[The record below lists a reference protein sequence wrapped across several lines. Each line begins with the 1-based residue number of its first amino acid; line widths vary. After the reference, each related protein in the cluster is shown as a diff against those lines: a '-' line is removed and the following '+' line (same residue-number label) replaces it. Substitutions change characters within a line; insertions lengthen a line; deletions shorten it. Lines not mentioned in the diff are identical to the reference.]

1 MLTLY
6 QIAAST
12 NGLVVGTGNKVED
25 FGVGF
30 YTKYGDGGV
39 DISPIADCMKSD
51 VFAMGKELN
60 ILQEIIDHIIPPLE
74 VNKRSQYLSTT
85 STFLKYRYN
94 YYVTMQSD
102 DCSSHYLN
110 YILGR
115 KSDYYNDRNT
125 SICTKHGVTVGTTS
139 GQIKVSSTHRGIEYA
154 CEKTWQEWFALMIID
169 IALTGDGTDRR
180 AM

>member
-1 MLTLY
+1 MEFHADHNEMLLDD
-6 QIAAST
+6 SDT
-12 NGLVVGTGNKVED
+12 NIDSDHNERLPDDT
-25 FGVGF
+25 
-30 YTKYGDGGV
+30 
-39 DISPIADCMKSD
+39 DINADCNPP
-51 VFAMGKELN
+51 VE